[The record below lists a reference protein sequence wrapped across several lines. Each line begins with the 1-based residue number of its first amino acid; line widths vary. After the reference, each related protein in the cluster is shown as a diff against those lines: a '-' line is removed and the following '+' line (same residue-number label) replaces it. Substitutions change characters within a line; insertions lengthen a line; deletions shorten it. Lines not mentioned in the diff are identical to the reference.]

1 LFYKN
6 IKEGENMLKEVQ
18 AYVRKERIN
27 EVIKALEEVG
37 VCGMTIIKIAELAD
51 WADPE
56 ESKFSVKYADKHVS
70 ALKIELIC
78 TKEKVEPVIAAIRK
92 AGATGHPGDG
102 KIFISSIEKA
112 VSIRTGE
119 TGLDAI
125 K

>member
-1 LFYKN
+1 
-6 IKEGENMLKEVQ
+6 MLKEVQ

-37 VCGMTIIKIAELAD
+37 VCGMTIIKVAELAD

-56 ESKFSVKYADKHVS
+56 KSKFSVKYADKHVT

-78 TKEKVEPVIAAIRK
+78 TKEKVDPVIEAIQK

-119 TGLDAI
+119 TGADAI